1 LILYL
6 LRFETSI
13 NALIINLLLFQ
24 FAGYLLSETRCG
36 YSFVELSGLS
46 IIIIM
51 MIIVMVMTETVA
63 VKLAVTLTLT
73 VAMAIIM
80 QKVSYHLHVTL
91 YSSVSLLN

>member
-1 LILYL
+1 MYSHDKAQVHCLILYL

-46 IIIIM
+46 IIVIIMM

-63 VKLAVTLTLT
+63 
-73 VAMAIIM
+73 
-80 QKVSYHLHVTL
+80 S
-91 YSSVSLLN
+91 